1 MTGARSAAASGVP
14 GSGAA
19 GTDRR
24 EGGGPFLTDTR
35 ALMASIRA
43 GDDARLELMEVRF
56 RGRRLALGGEDGR
69 AVIRLAEVFV
79 SMANTDG
86 GTVVMGVRDR
96 DRMPVGVD
104 PEKREL
110 LEQFVTGAALEACE
124 PPIVPS
130 LDWEFLPGA
139 GDEPK
144 LCLIVE
150 ILSSPWTK

>member
-1 MTGARSAAASGVP
+1 
-14 GSGAA
+14 
-19 GTDRR
+19 
-24 EGGGPFLTDTR
+24 
-35 ALMASIRA
+35 MASIRA
-43 GDDARLELMEVRF
+43 GDDARLELREVRF
-56 RGRRLALGGEDGR
+56 RGRRLALGDEDGR
-69 AVIRLAEVFV
+69 DLDPAVDPAGDPIGIRLAEVFV
-79 SMANTDG
+79 GMANTDG

-124 PPIVPS
+124 PPIVPA
-130 LDWEFLPGA
+130 LDWEFLPGE

-150 ILSSPWTK
+150 IPSSPWTK